1 MRPQQTGA
9 DIVWERIKI
18 CFFEPLGV
26 NQPTGSVLILNGL
39 GYTLAIT
46 FGAVLIGAVL
56 GVLVAMMRASD
67 RRLLRWPAMFYIEC
81 IRGTPVLV
89 QLFIINF
96 VIFASVAVDKW
107 LVAVIAFGV
116 NSGAYISE
124 IVRAGINAV
133 AGGQM
138 KAALSLGMT
147 RTMAMRC
154 IVLPQAFKNI
164 LPALGNEFIVLLKE
178 TSVVGFIGGID
189 LMRAGDILR
198 SKTYDAVVPLFAVAA
213 IYLFLTVTLSQIL
226 QYVERRLA
234 AHD

>member
-1 MRPQQTGA
+1 
-9 DIVWERIKI
+9 
-18 CFFEPLGV
+18 
-26 NQPTGSVLILNGL
+26 
-39 GYTLAIT
+39 
-46 FGAVLIGAVL
+46 
-56 GVLVAMMRASD
+56 
-67 RRLLRWPAMFYIEC
+67 MFYIEC